1 MGWWGEI
8 LSRIDEILVWKI
20 LVQRKVLQ
28 TLFNNMI
35 YTIVMQLFFD
45 ELIHV

>member
-28 TLFNNMI
+28 TLFNSMI
-35 YTIVMQLFFD
+35 YTIVMQLF
-45 ELIHV
+45 LMN

>member
-8 LSRIDEILVWKI
+8 LSRMDEILVWKI

-28 TLFNNMI
+28 TLFNSMI
-35 YTIVMQLFFD
+35 YTIVMQLF
-45 ELIHV
+45 LMN